1 VVEEENLLAQVRE
14 RGAELRTALE
24 KLAARF
30 DFIREVRGQGLM
42 LGVDLSCEGAPIVT
56 EALRRG
62 VIINCTHEH
71 ILRLLPPF
79 IIRKR
84 DIAEFLTKLEAVL
97 IATSKAAA
105 KASSKEHKSRT
116 SIQAQPKAMAASRQL

>member
-1 VVEEENLLAQVRE
+1 
-14 RGAELRTALE
+14 
-24 KLAARF
+24 
-30 DFIREVRGQGLM
+30 LM
-42 LGVDLSCEGAPIVT
+42 LGVDLSCDGAPIVQ

-62 VIINCTHEH
+62 VLINCTHDH

-105 KASSKEHKSRT
+105 DASAEEHKSKT
-116 SIQAQPKAMAASRQL
+116 SIQTQPKAMAASRHL

>member
-1 VVEEENLLAQVRE
+1 L
-14 RGAELRTALE
+14 RGGLE

-42 LGVDLSCEGAPIVT
+42 LGVDLSCEGAPIVQ

-62 VIINCTHEH
+62 VLINCTHDH

-97 IATSKAAA
+97 ITTSKAAA
-105 KASSKEHKSRT
+105 TVSANEHKLKT
-116 SIQAQPKAMAASRQL
+116 QIQTQPKAMAASRQL